1 MKEIVREIA
10 VQCLFKLMCVLVR
23 LESVSSQLFGAISY
37 VCGGS

>member
-10 VQCLFKLMCVLVR
+10 VQCLFELMCVLVR